1 MTSPLHEYQKQAVRF
16 ALAAFRSPVKGC
28 GLFLE
33 PGLGKTLTSIAIM
46 DILHETHPDDRYL
59 IVAPALVARN
69 SWPDELDH
77 WKSLHDL
84 DWALAAG
91 TPKQRLKALERN
103 ATVTIIGRDSLDW
116 LDKTLKRWPYNG
128 IIVDELS
135 GFKTPGSTRSRIL
148 RRHAKQADWTLGLT
162 GTPATKSL
170 LDLWGEI
177 SIIDRSG
184 ILDTSITRYRS
195 RWFDADRYVNTGGMP
210 RPVSWKPKPG
220 AQERILDLIRPFCLS
235 MTARDMLPGLPDMIT
250 VDHWLDMPYSTRV
263 EYERL
268 RHDMVAELPDGITV
282 TAANA
287 GVLTGKLSQLTC
299 GCLYPDPDDD
309 DRRISRLD
317 DVKLEELD
325 RIIHDTDGPVLVF
338 YQYQNELERMRE
350 RIPDLHEIHEPHAV
364 DRWNRGEIRV
374 LAAHPQAAK
383 YGLNMQSGGHD
394 IVWTSLPWSF
404 DDYRQA
410 CDRLHRQGQKDTVR
424 VHRLLESRTVD
435 AHKKQ
440 VLDGRIALHE
450 AVMRTL
456 KENGD

>member
-16 ALAAFRSPVKGC
+16 ALDAFRTPVKGC

-46 DILHETHPDDRYL
+46 DILHEENPDGRFL
-59 IVAPALVARN
+59 VVAPALVARN
-69 SWPDELDH
+69 SWPDELARWHD
-77 WKSLHDL
+77 LHDL
-84 DWALAAG
+84 DWAAAVG
-91 TPKQRLKALERN
+91 TPRQRLKAIERN

-116 LDKTLKRWPYNG
+116 LDRTLKHWPYSG

-148 RRHAKQADWTLGLT
+148 RRHARHADWVLGLT

-184 ILDTSITRYRS
+184 ILDTSITRYRTK
-195 RWFDADRYVNTGGMP
+195 WFTPDRYVNAGGMP

-235 MTARDMLPGLPDMIT
+235 MTAHDMLPGLPAMIT
-250 VDHWLDMPYSTRV
+250 VDHWLDMPHDTRT
-263 EYERL
+263 EYEHL

-299 GCLYPDPDDD
+299 GCLYPDPDDE
-309 DRRISRLD
+309 DRRIGRFD
-317 DVKLEELD
+317 DVKLDELD
-325 RIIHDTDGPVLVF
+325 RIIHDTATPILVF
-338 YQYQNELERMRE
+338 YQYTDELDRMRD
-350 RIPDLHEIHEPHAV
+350 RIPGLREIHEPNII
-364 DRWNRGEIRV
+364 DQWNKGEIHV

-410 CDRLHRQGQKDTVR
+410 CDRLHRQGQRHPVR
-424 VHRLLESRTVD
+424 VHRLLESGTVD
-435 AHKKQ
+435 ARKRK

-450 AVMRTL
+450 AVMSTL
-456 KENGD
+456 KDD